1 MPEYAQYK
9 DAGRLEKD
17 YSGVAPEEKKPTK
30 TKKVYPRICID
41 SKNFPF
47 LRSMDIGK
55 KCEVKA
61 MVKKVAESEPDNYE
75 VDKDNKMTIEIIQ
88 ISEPKTSS
96 ADYKEIIKEGK
107 SKMKEEIE

>member
-1 MPEYAQYK
+1 MPEYTPFK
-9 DAGRLEKD
+9 DAGRLERD
-17 YSGVAPEEKKPTK
+17 YSSDTVEANKPTK
-30 TKKVYPRICID
+30 TKTVYTRISVD

-47 LRSMDIGK
+47 LHSKNIGD
-55 KCEVKA
+55 KCELKV

-75 VDKDNKMTIEIIQ
+75 VDKDNKITIEITQ

-107 SKMKEEIE
+107 NRMKEE